1 MRVVFDTNVW
11 ISTTFWRESV
21 PAQATQLAR
30 RRDKILMTFET
41 LDEMGV
47 VLKRPRFDRYLDLA
61 DRLDFL
67 AKLSKDVIMI
77 GTFEPIRACRDPKDD
92 KFLEAAV
99 WGNADCII
107 TGDEDLLILHPFRGI
122 RICTP
127 ADFLLDA

>member
-11 ISTTFWRESV
+11 ISTAFWRESV
-21 PAQATQLAR
+21 PARATRVAR
-30 RRDKILMTFET
+30 NRDKIIMTFET
-41 LDEMGV
+41 LEELGI
-47 VLKRPRFDRYLDLA
+47 VLRRQRFDRYLDLA

-77 GTFEPIRACRDPKDD
+77 APSEPIGQCRDPKDD

-99 WGNADCII
+99 WGNADCIV
-107 TGDEDLLILHPFRGI
+107 TGDADLLVLHPFRGI

-127 ADFLLDA
+127 TDFLLDA